1 MGKTIKLTEKDFRHF
16 IAESVKKTINEM
28 NGFSKTRSIPSG
40 KHMNESK
47 KVIKLNESHL
57 RNIVKESVKMV
68 LNERSYKNTA
78 FGGIYFNDCDSI
90 ADQLESNGTL
100 DEESASRLYSDLED
114 IFGNIEIKGVF
125 NTWYYPQSYWE
136 PEDSGCEF
144 VGIQNEDEIFK
155 AIQNLQWPDQIKNF
169 VKDYFNDWVEKHS
182 DGDGWDLWLPEDDRD
197 DDRYDD

>member
-68 LNERSYKNTA
+68 LNERRYKN
-78 FGGIYFNDCDSI
+78 
-90 ADQLESNGTL
+90 
-100 DEESASRLYSDLED
+100 SDLED